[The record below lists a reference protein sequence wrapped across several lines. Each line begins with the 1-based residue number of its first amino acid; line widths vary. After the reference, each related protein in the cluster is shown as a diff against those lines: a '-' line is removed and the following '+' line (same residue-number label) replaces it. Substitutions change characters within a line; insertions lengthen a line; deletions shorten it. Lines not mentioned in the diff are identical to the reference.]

1 MAKGYSS
8 DFVNEVNS
16 ADDKKLGVR
25 LGLVCIRRNIPVV
38 DVAEFFDVSRT
49 SVYAWFRGGNV
60 DTKHTDKMQKLVDK
74 LS

>member
-16 ADDKKLGVR
+16 ADTEKLGVR
-25 LGLVCIRRNIPVV
+25 LGHICIKRNIPVV
-38 DVAEFFDVSRT
+38 DVAEFFGVSRT
-49 SVYAWFRGGNV
+49 AVYAWFRGGNV
-60 DTKHTDKMQKLVDK
+60 DDKHTDKMQKLVDK